1 MQIMWNA
8 HKEFPIHA
16 SKSILLS
23 SSTWMGHKQKE
34 TFVGTMSGH
43 ERLQALTTSYMK
55 ESLVLKSLMGFGM
68 GFWKKCKLGSTLIF
82 MNHLL

>member
-1 MQIMWNA
+1 
-8 HKEFPIHA
+8 
-16 SKSILLS
+16 
-23 SSTWMGHKQKE
+23 MGHKQKE

-68 GFWKKCKLGSTLIF
+68 GF
-82 MNHLL
+82 